1 MRKVLL
7 AVSLASI
14 ILGACSNS
22 SGGLD
27 KTEAALVQL
36 DEAWQSY
43 LKDPYPPFPET
54 PLDEEGFREAEIF
67 FRESERRMEDLERLL
82 LNVTVAVAEEGSGG
96 MEFSQGSGFALGE
109 YLELF
114 EVWVQAQREQVDE
127 TRFCALESTAPPA
140 CIIAMIEENGDRWQ
154 AAADAINAELQRAG
168 LLK

>member
-7 AVSLASI
+7 AVSLAPI

-22 SGGLD
+22 SGGLE

-43 LKDPYPPFPET
+43 LNDPYPPYPET
-54 PLDEEGFREAEIF
+54 LDEEGLRQAEIF
-67 FRESERRMEDLERLL
+67 FREGERRIEDLERLL
-82 LNVTVAVAEEGSGG
+82 LSLTIAAAEEGAGG
-96 MEFSQGSGFALGE
+96 MKFNQGNSFTLDE

-114 EVWVQAQREQVDE
+114 DVWVQAQREQVDE
-127 TRFCALESTAPPA
+127 SRFCALESTEPPA
-140 CIIAMIEENGDRWQ
+140 CVIEMFEENGGRWQ
-154 AAADAINAELQRAG
+154 ATADALNAELQRAG

>member
-54 PLDEEGFREAEIF
+54 PLDEKGFVRPKSSSG
-67 FRESERRMEDLERLL
+67 R
-82 LNVTVAVAEEGSGG
+82 VSGG
-96 MEFSQGSGFALGE
+96 WKILSAS
-109 YLELF
+109 
-114 EVWVQAQREQVDE
+114 
-127 TRFCALESTAPPA
+127 S
-140 CIIAMIEENGDRWQ
+140 
-154 AAADAINAELQRAG
+154 
-168 LLK
+168 